1 MSQTE
6 EHLTLGGREVTLLG
20 TAHISK
26 ESVDEVTAAVERIRP
41 DCVAIELDEKRY
53 RAMTDEE
60 SWRNLD
66 IISVLKRKEGFLLLA
81 NLVLASVQRRMGSS
95 VGVKPGDEM
104 KAAVSK
110 AKELDI
116 PVRMVDR
123 PVQITLRRAWAKN
136 SAWGKSKLLAALVAG
151 AFDTQEVTSDQIEA
165 LKQKNEMDSM
175 MDDLA
180 GYMPAIKEV
189 LIDERDRY
197 LASHI
202 WECPGSSVLAV
213 LGAGHLPGVKHHLEL
228 LAQGAE
234 QSDTSDIADVPQK
247 RSAAFVAG
255 CIIALL
261 VVGLIACGFMF
272 GGRKIGTDMIG
283 RWIFWNGMLAA
294 AGTLIAG
301 GHILTMLAAFAGAPL
316 TSLIPVIGV
325 GMVTGIVQATV
336 CKPKV
341 SDMEFLQQ
349 DAGSV
354 KGFYR
359 NRILR
364 TLLVFLLS
372 TLGSSAGTFIA
383 GASFIGT
390 GSKLLFG

>member
-197 LASHI
+197 LAAHI

-325 GMVTGIVQATV
+325 GMVTGIVQATI